1 MEIVVDNLC
10 LLVANNIRKFL
21 IISEF
26 NLFHALEMLHQQIA
40 RLGSDTLYVVELAV

>member
-10 LLVANNIRKFL
+10 LLIAYNLRKFL

-26 NLFHALEMLHQQIA
+26 YLFNALEVLHQQIA

>member
-10 LLVANNIRKFL
+10 LLVAYNLRKFL

-26 NLFHALEMLHQQIA
+26 YLFHALEMLHQQVA
-40 RLGSDTLYVVELAV
+40 GLGSDTLDVVELAV